1 MAKTSDVQRDLD
13 ALKSDV
19 ENLRKHTVK
28 IVTDASDLGK
38 KTVNNTVESSKNMVK
53 DAAEKIK
60 ENPVASLAGAVGIGV
75 VLGGI
80 VKRLFRK
87 KKK

>member
-28 IVTDASDLGK
+28 TVSDAS
-38 KTVNNTVESSKNMVK
+38 NFTVETSKNVVEN
-53 DAAEKIK
+53 AAKTIK
-60 ENPVASLAGAVGIGV
+60 ENPVASLAGAVGVGV

-87 KKK
+87 KKR